1 MAPPFGNCAYSYEN
15 NRGKPVFVPSDEGR
29 KIGRELK
36 RKLERRFDPPE
47 FYFHLRDGGHVAAI
61 HAHRAK
67 KYFARVDI
75 ENFFYSI
82 SRNRVARA
90 LRHLNMA
97 GSERYAKWSTV
108 KNPYGNP
115 SYSLPYGFVQSPI
128 LASIVL
134 AQSPLGALL
143 NELAERVLVSVYMD
157 DIAISSNNLRNLERA
172 FRKIRRKCK
181 ESKFPINEAKSCA
194 PGLEMELFNCHLTRM
209 QTLVTEARRQVFYS
223 EPRSE
228 LSEAAFEA
236 YCIAIE
242 EGNGQQA

>member
-15 NRGKPVFVPSDEGR
+15 DRGKPVYVPSVEGR
-29 KIGRELK
+29 KIGRSLK
-36 RKLERRFDPPE
+36 CKVEQRFEPPG

-61 HAHRAK
+61 HTHRSK

-90 LRHLNMA
+90 LQHLRMA

-115 SYSLPYGFVQSPI
+115 SYSLPYGFVQSPL
-128 LASIVL
+128 LASIVF
-134 AQSPLGALL
+134 AQSPLGVFLD
-143 NELAERVLVSVYMD
+143 ELAEHLIVSVYMD
-157 DIAISSNNLRNLERA
+157 DIAISGNNRRVLERA
-172 FRKIRRKCK
+172 FRKIRRKCA
-181 ESKFPINEAKSCA
+181 ESNFPINEDKSCP
-194 PGLEMELFNCHLTRM
+194 PGLKIELFNCHLTHLE
-209 QTLVTEARRQVFYS
+209 TLVTEARRAVFYS
-223 EPRSE
+223 KPRTE

-236 YCIAIE
+236 YCHAVE
-242 EGNGQQA
+242 EGNG